1 MLITTPAQF
10 ADWVLIDK
18 GVNIE
23 ALRTHIRNAERTY
36 IKPALG
42 TTLYAALDAYGGSG
56 NATFDALLLKVR
68 EPLALLA
75 MNTLVRDVSV
85 MVGDTGASVHWS
97 DNYRPALA
105 EQITNKLDA
114 LQVCGMSAL
123 DALYDHLQSA
133 NPSSWRTSAAG
144 ILAGGTLLRTAEEF
158 TAGFP
163 INGSRTTFM
172 DLRPAML
179 RAQDFDI
186 APAIG
191 ATFLETLLT
200 HVRTAGSNDNYD
212 TAIAK
217 LKPALAQLAISR
229 ADDVVLQFVN
239 GGLVST
245 RWVAPSSGQ
254 NAQHAST
261 GGPLRVVSSMKVNA
275 GTNGLA
281 LLSAAQKWMDDNAS
295 DLDGYTAR
303 TNASDLPTT
312 EDKFYDGEN
321 VSSF

>member
-1 MLITTPAQF
+1 MLITTAAQL
-10 ADWVLIDK
+10 AAYVTIDK
-18 GVNIE
+18 GITPE
-23 ALRTHIRNAERTY
+23 AFRAHVRNAERQY

-42 TTLYAALDAYGGSG
+42 TTLYAALDAYSGSG
-56 NATFDALLLKVR
+56 NSTYDALLPYVR
-68 EPLALLA
+68 EPLALLC
-75 MNTLVRDVSV
+75 MNTLVRDLGVQVSDA
-85 MVGDTGASVHWS
+85 GTSVHWS

-105 EQITNKLDA
+105 DQITNKLDA

-123 DALYDHLQSA
+123 DALYEYLQA
-133 NPSSWRTSAAG
+133 TNPSSWRTSQAG
-144 ILAGGTLLRTAEEF
+144 ILAGGTLLRTSEEF
-158 TAGFP
+158 SQGFP
-163 INGSRTTFM
+163 INNSRTTFM

-186 APAIG
+186 GPAIG

-200 HVRTAGSNDNYD
+200 HVLTAGTNANYD
-212 TAIAK
+212 TAISK

-245 RWVAPSSGQ
+245 RWNAPSSGQ

-261 GGPLRVVSSMKVNA
+261 GGPVHVVSSMKVNA
-275 GTNGLA
+275 GTNGRA
-281 LLSAAQKWMDDNAS
+281 LLSAAQKWMDEHAS
-295 DLDGYTAR
+295 DLTGYTAR
-303 TNASDLPTT
+303 TDASDLPSTT
-312 EDKFYDGEN
+312 GRFYEGDN

>member
-1 MLITTPAQF
+1 MLITTAAQL
-10 ADWVLIDK
+10 AAYVTIDK
-18 GVNIE
+18 GITPE
-23 ALRTHIRNAERTY
+23 AFRAHVRNAERQY

-56 NATFDALLLKVR
+56 NTAYDNLLPYVR
-68 EPLALLA
+68 EPLALLC
-75 MNTLVRDVSV
+75 MNTLVRDLGVQVSDA
-85 MVGDTGASVHWS
+85 GTSVHWS
-97 DNYRPALA
+97 DNYRPALDGQVA
-105 EQITNKLDA
+105 NKLDA

-123 DALYDHLQSA
+123 DALYEYLQSA
-133 NPSSWRTSAAG
+133 NPSNWRTSAAG

-186 APAIG
+186 GPAIG
-191 ATFLETLLT
+191 ASFLETLLT
-200 HVRTAGSNDNYD
+200 HVRTAASNANYD
-212 TAIAK
+212 TAVAK

-245 RWVAPSSGQ
+245 RWAAPSSGQ

-261 GGPLRVVSSMKVNA
+261 GGPVQVVSAMKTNA
-275 GTNGLA
+275 GVNGRA
-281 LLSAAQKWMDDNAS
+281 LLSAAQKWMDEHAD
-295 DLDGYTAR
+295 DLTGYTAR
-303 TNASDLPTT
+303 TDASDLPSTT
-312 EDKFYDGEN
+312 GRFYDGDN

>member
-1 MLITTPAQF
+1 MADIITTSAQL
-10 ADWVLIDK
+10 AAYVTVDK
-18 GVNIE
+18 GISPE
-23 ALRTHIRNAERTY
+23 AFRTHVRNAQRLY

-42 TTLYAALDAYGGSG
+42 ATLYDGLAAYGGSG
-56 NATFDALLLKVR
+56 NSVYDNLLPYVR

-75 MNTLVRDVSV
+75 MNTLVRDVAV
-85 MVGDTGASVHWS
+85 QVGDAGASVVWS
-97 DNYRPALA
+97 ESYRPALA
-105 EQITNKLDA
+105 DQITSKLDA

-123 DALYDHLQSA
+123 DALYEYLQSA

-144 ILAGGTLLRTAEEF
+144 ILAGGTLLRTSEEF

-200 HVRTAGSNDNYD
+200 HVRTAGTNAEYD
-212 TAIAK
+212 TAISK

-245 RWVAPSSGQ
+245 RFVAGTAKGDFS
-254 NAQHAST
+254 
-261 GGPLRVVSSMKVNA
+261 REVVSAMKVNA
-275 GTNGLA
+275 GTNGRA
-281 LLSAAQKWMDDNAS
+281 LLSAAQKWMDENAGS
-295 DLDGYTAR
+295 LTGYTAR
-303 TNASDLPTT
+303 TNATDLPST
-312 EDKFYDGEN
+312 EGRYYEGDN

>member
-1 MLITTPAQF
+1 MLITTAAQL
-10 ADWVLIDK
+10 AAYVTIDK
-18 GVNIE
+18 GISPE
-23 ALRTHIRNAERTY
+23 AFRAHVRNAQRQY

-42 TTLYAALDAYGGSG
+42 TTLHDALDTYAEANGTGTAAY
-56 NATFDALLLKVR
+56 NALLPYVR

-75 MNTLVRDVSV
+75 MNTLVRDLGVQV
-85 MVGDTGASVHWS
+85 NDAGTSVHWS

-105 EQITNKLDA
+105 DQITSKLDA

-123 DALYDHLQSA
+123 DALYEYLQSA
-133 NPSSWRTSAAG
+133 NPGSWRTSAAG
-144 ILAGGTLLRTAEEF
+144 ILAGGTLLRTSEEF

-200 HVRTAGSNDNYD
+200 HQRTAGSNANYD

-245 RWVAPSSGQ
+245 RFVSGQ
-254 NAQHAST
+254 KGDQV
-261 GGPLRVVSSMKVNA
+261 REVVSAMKVNA
-275 GTNGLA
+275 GTNGRA
-281 LLSAAQKWMDDNAS
+281 LLSAAQKWMDENAD
-295 DLDGYTAR
+295 DLTGYTAR
-303 TNASDLPTT
+303 TNAADLPDVTT
-312 EDKFYDGEN
+312 RYYEGDN